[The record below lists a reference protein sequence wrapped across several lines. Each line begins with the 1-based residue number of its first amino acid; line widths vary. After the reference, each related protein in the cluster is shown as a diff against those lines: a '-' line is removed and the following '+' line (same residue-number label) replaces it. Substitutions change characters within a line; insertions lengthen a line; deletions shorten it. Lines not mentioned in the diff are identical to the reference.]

1 MAEKSKDSSKLKL
14 KKKIWYKIISPAVF
28 GNKEVGESYLSEPET
43 SLGRVVK
50 ANLKDLTGNPRDQN
64 AYAIFKINKV
74 SGTSLETEAIGYELT
89 PAHVKRMVRKNTI
102 RMDDFYTAK
111 TKDGKRII
119 IKTFMIS
126 LKKTQRS
133 KTAKLRKVL
142 GEALR
147 EEASKSDFEMFIA
160 NLVGGKI
167 QYSLRKLLHKIYPL
181 RELAIKAVKFSKTST
196 DIAVP
201 ESEESSDEEIR
212 KAETE
217 TMPEEAESVEMN
229 IENEDEAEG
238 SQLLDAEEA

>member
-14 KKKIWYKIISPAVF
+14 KKKIWYKIISPAFF

-102 RMDDFYTAK
+102 RMDDFYLAK
-111 TKDGKRII
+111 TQDGKKII

-126 LKKTQRS
+126 LKRTQRS

-167 QYSLRKLLHKIYPL
+167 QYNLRKLLHKIYPL
-181 RELAIKAVKFSKTST
+181 RELAIKAVKFSKSST
-196 DIAVP
+196 EIAVP
-201 ESEESSDEEIR
+201 ESDEENKEEVQISEPE
-212 KAETE
+212 ALS
-217 TMPEEAESVEMN
+217 EEAEVPKSAV
-229 IENEDEAEG
+229 EDETEE
-238 SQLLDAEEA
+238 SQLAEEA